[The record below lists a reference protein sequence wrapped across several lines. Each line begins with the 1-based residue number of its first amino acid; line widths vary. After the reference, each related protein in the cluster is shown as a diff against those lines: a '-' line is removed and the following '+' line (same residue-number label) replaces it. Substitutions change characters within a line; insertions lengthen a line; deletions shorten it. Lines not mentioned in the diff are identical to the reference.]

1 MAKTLNQFL
10 EGYLKVK
17 SADEQKFIDKHV
29 TAKTSDRN
37 GNGDDVFKGSTKPI
51 DRRKDRKGYNP
62 GEDEKVYEELK
73 GGQKK
78 IDANHNGKLDAHD
91 FKLLRAK
98 KKVAEAVEE
107 LDESNNLHW
116 MDNEDKGS
124 EAKNRTP
131 EQHAARLKKLLADA
145 DRFGHGSAIH
155 VFAKNRARAYKNYHT
170 VKEEA
175 EQIDELSKKTLGS
188 YISKAADD
196 VASKSY
202 EDGYFGAQSGKK
214 VDSRVSN
221 INKAVKKITK
231 EEAEQIDELS
241 KKTLG
246 SYVKKAGTSR
256 THIANTQKSVDK
268 AIGGVDAAKRYVSDT
283 SNLDKSRKQLKD
295 VSNRLDAKDWNR
307 QQGIHTAVKKL
318 TKEESEQVDEGQK
331 PYVSSDSAG
340 VGRSAAAHV
349 LDSKGKIVKS
359 FHKKEHGADYMKKAS
374 DYLHQNYDKMRNEE
388 AEGLDELSNAT
399 LGSYERKSGSDRSRD
414 AGNQMAKRKQLG
426 SNRVKVASTEM
437 NKNRPKFE
445 ETSYSS
451 KIASVAAKK
460 YGLAERSQKVDTA
473 TLAKLRKEEKLAN
486 LISDISESQQR
497 TMMTVFEKLNDE
509 NKTKFLEAC
518 DTPDGVEH
526 MLDFAINNR
535 GE

>member
-73 GGQKK
+73 GKQHK
-78 IDANHNGKLDAHD
+78 IDANKNGKLDAHD

-107 LDESNNLHW
+107 LE
-116 MDNEDKGS
+116 
-124 EAKNRTP
+124 
-131 EQHAARLKKLLADA
+131 
-145 DRFGHGSAIH
+145 
-155 VFAKNRARAYKNYHT
+155 
-170 VKEEA
+170 
-175 EQIDELSKKTLGS
+175 ELSKKTLGS

-256 THIANTQKSVDK
+256 TNIANTQKSVDK

-307 QQGIHTAVKKL
+307 QQGIHTAVTKL

-374 DYLHQNYDKMRNEE
+374 EYLHQNYDKMRNEE

-445 ETSYSS
+445 ETEIEEASYSAKAAVAGKDIGKPGKQFS
-451 KIASVAAKK
+451 KIASAAAKK
-460 YGLAERSQKVDTA
+460 YGSAERGQKVA
-473 TLAKLRKEEKLAN
+473 GAVLAKLRKEEKLAS

-518 DTPDGVEH
+518 DTPDGVEQ

>member
-73 GGQKK
+73 GKQHK
-78 IDANHNGKLDAHD
+78 IDANKNGKLDAHD

-107 LDESNNLHW
+107 LDEISQ
-116 MDNEDKGS
+116 MM
-124 EAKNRTP
+124 AR
-131 EQHAARLKKLLADA
+131 AARDKAGEEIAGHRKAIEKEWDKNKPNYGKVSDIQQQLQRRKRLTDKVTRKLA
-145 DRFGHGSAIH
+145 
-155 VFAKNRARAYKNYHT
+155 
-170 VKEEA
+170 KEEA

-256 THIANTQKSVDK
+256 THISNTQKSVDK

-307 QQGIHTAVKKL
+307 QQGIHTAVTKL

-374 DYLHQNYDKMRNEE
+374 EYLHQNYDKMRNEE

-518 DTPDGVEH
+518 DTPGGVEH